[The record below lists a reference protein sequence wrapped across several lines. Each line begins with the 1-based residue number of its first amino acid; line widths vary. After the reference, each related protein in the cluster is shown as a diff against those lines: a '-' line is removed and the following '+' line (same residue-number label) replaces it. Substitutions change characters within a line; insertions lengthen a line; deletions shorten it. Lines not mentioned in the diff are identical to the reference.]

1 MNRCPITYDLCGNNK
16 YSEKGLRM
24 IAPKLTHLNDLP
36 YTAAE
41 LRQEAAN
48 RAKKLSIQGVQP
60 KLSATI
66 SVVEQEFKIVDQFG
80 TYIIKPQNDLF
91 PELPQNEDVTMR
103 MAKVFGLDVPF
114 HGMLYAKDGSLSY
127 FIKRFDRYGKG
138 KKLATED
145 FAQLTGNTRDTKYRF
160 TMEKLVPVI
169 DEFCSF
175 PAIEKADF
183 FKRILFCYV
192 TGNED
197 MHLKNFSLITKNEKT
212 TLTPVYDFLNS
223 SIAIKNPE
231 EEIALTLKGK
241 KSNLKASDFIDY
253 YAKERLQLNEKTVN
267 TILEQMLNTIPKW
280 KELLEI
286 SFLSD
291 EMKEKYFLLM
301 ETRVQMFKET
311 ILKSV

>member
-1 MNRCPITYDLCGNNK
+1 MNRCPITYELCGNDK

-66 SVVEQEFKIVDQFG
+66 SVAKQEFKIVDQFG

-91 PELPQNEDVTMR
+91 PELPENEDVTMR

-138 KKLATED
+138 KKIATED

-183 FKRILFCYV
+183 FKRILFCYL

-197 MHLKNFSLITKNEKT
+197 MHLKNFSLITKNGKT
-212 TLTPVYDFLNS
+212 TLTPIYDFLNS

-241 KSNLKASDFIDY
+241 KSNFKATDFIDY
-253 YAKERLQLNEKTVN
+253 YAKDRLQLNEKTVT
-267 TILEQMLNTIPKW
+267 TILEQMHNAIPKW

-286 SFLSD
+286 SFLSE
-291 EMKEKYFLLM
+291 EMKNKYFELLKYKLNL
-301 ETRVQMFKET
+301 F
-311 ILKSV
+311 L

>member
-1 MNRCPITYDLCGNNK
+1 MNRCPITYEFCGMDK

-24 IAPKLTHLNDLP
+24 IAPKLTCLNVLP
-36 YTAAE
+36 YTAVE

-60 KLSATI
+60 KLSAAI
-66 SVVEQEFKIVDQFG
+66 SIVDQEFKIVDQFG

-91 PELPQNEDVTMR
+91 PQLPENEDVTMR
-103 MAKVFGLDVPF
+103 MAKVFGLEVPF
-114 HGMLYAKDGSLSY
+114 HGMLYGKDGSLSY

-138 KKLATED
+138 SKFATED

-160 TMEKLVPVI
+160 TMEKLIPVL
-169 DEFCSF
+169 DQYCSF

-197 MHLKNFSLITKNEKT
+197 MHLKNFSLITKNGKT

-223 SIAIKNPE
+223 TIAIKNAE

-241 KSNLKASDFIDY
+241 KSNLKAADFVDY
-253 YAKERLQLNEKTVN
+253 YAKERLQLNDKTIA
-267 TILEQMLNTIPKW
+267 TILLQMKKATPKW

-286 SFLSD
+286 SFLTD
-291 EMKEKYFLLM
+291 EMKEKYLELL
-301 ETRVQMFKET
+301 ESRVGMFY
-311 ILKSV
+311 

>member
-1 MNRCPITYDLCGNNK
+1 MNRCPITYELCGNNK

-241 KSNLKASDFIDY
+241 KSNLKASDFMDY
-253 YAKERLQLNEKTVN
+253 YAKDRLQLNEKTIA
-267 TILEQMLNTIPKW
+267 TILEQMHNAIPKW
-280 KELLEI
+280 EELLEI

-301 ETRVQMFKET
+301 ETRVQMFK
-311 ILKSV
+311 

>member
-1 MNRCPITYDLCGNNK
+1 MNRCPITYELCGNNK

-138 KKLATED
+138 KKIATED

-197 MHLKNFSLITKNEKT
+197 MHLKNFSLITKNGKT
-212 TLTPVYDFLNS
+212 TLTPIYDFLNS

-231 EEIALTLKGK
+231 EEIALALKGK
-241 KSNLKASDFIDY
+241 KSNFKATDFIDY
-253 YAKERLQLNEKTVN
+253 YAKDRLQLNEKTVT
-267 TILEQMLNTIPKW
+267 TILEQMHNTIPKW
-280 KELLEI
+280 KELLDI
-286 SFLSD
+286 SFLSE
-291 EMKEKYFLLM
+291 EMKNKYFELLKYKLNL
-301 ETRVQMFKET
+301 F
-311 ILKSV
+311 L

>member
-1 MNRCPITYDLCGNNK
+1 MNRCPITYELCGTAK
-16 YSEKGLRM
+16 YSEKGLRL

-36 YTAAE
+36 YTASE

-66 SVVEQEFKIVDQFG
+66 SVVDQEFKIVDQFG
-80 TYIIKPQNDLF
+80 TFIIKPQNDLF
-91 PELPQNEDVTMR
+91 PQLPENEDVTMR
-103 MAKVFGLDVPF
+103 MAKVFGLEVPF

-138 KKLATED
+138 KKRATED
-145 FAQLTGNTRDTKYRF
+145 FAQLTGNSRDTKYSF

-169 DEFCSF
+169 ERYCSF

-183 FKRILFCYV
+183 FKRVLFCYI

-197 MHLKNFSLITKNEKT
+197 MHLKNFSLITKDGKT
-212 TLTPVYDFLNS
+212 TLAPVYDFLNS
-223 SIAIKNPE
+223 TISIKNPQ

-241 KSNLKASDFIDY
+241 KSNFKPSDFVNY
-253 YAKERLQLNEKTVN
+253 YAKERLQLNDKTID
-267 TILEQMLNTIPKW
+267 TILLQIEHAFPKW
-280 KELLEI
+280 TDLLQN
-286 SFLSD
+286 SFLSRD
-291 EMKEKYFLLM
+291 MKEKYFNLL
-301 ETRVQMFKET
+301 ETRMKMFKQ
-311 ILKSV
+311 

>member
-1 MNRCPITYDLCGNNK
+1 MMNRCPITYELCGTAK
-16 YSEKGLRM
+16 YSERGLRM
-24 IAPKLTHLNDLP
+24 IAPKLNHLNDLP
-36 YTAAE
+36 FTAAE
-41 LRQEAAN
+41 LRREAVN

-66 SVVEQEFKIVDQFG
+66 SVVGQEFKIVDQFG

-91 PELPQNEDVTMR
+91 PQLPENEDLTMR
-103 MAKVFGLDVPF
+103 MAKEFDLNVPF
-114 HGMLYAKDGSLSY
+114 HGMVYAKDGSLSY

-138 KKLATED
+138 KKYATED

-160 TMEKLVPVI
+160 TMEKMVPVI
-169 DEFCSF
+169 EEFCSF

-183 FKRILFCYV
+183 FKRVIFCYV

-197 MHLKNFSLITKNEKT
+197 MHLKNFSLITKNGKT
-212 TLTPVYDFLNS
+212 TLTPTYDLLNS
-223 SIAIKNPE
+223 SIAIKNPD

-253 YAKERLQLNEKTVN
+253 YAKERLQLNDKTITV
-267 TILEQMLNTIPKW
+267 ILEQMQKATPKW
-280 KELLEI
+280 KELIEI

-291 EMKEKYFLLM
+291 AMKEKYFKLL
-301 ETRVQMFKET
+301 ESRLNMF
-311 ILKSV
+311 

>member
-1 MNRCPITYDLCGNNK
+1 MNRCPITYELCGNDK

-24 IAPKLTHLNDLP
+24 IAPKLTQLNDLP

-103 MAKVFGLDVPF
+103 MAKAFGLDVPL

-138 KKLATED
+138 KKIATED

-197 MHLKNFSLITKNEKT
+197 MHLKNFSLITKNGKT
-212 TLTPVYDFLNS
+212 TLTPIYDFLNS

-231 EEIALTLKGK
+231 EEIALTLNGK
-241 KSNLKASDFIDY
+241 KNNLKASDFVDY
-253 YAKERLQLNEKTVN
+253 YAKERLQLNEKIIA
-267 TILEQMLNTIPKW
+267 TILEQMHNAIPKW

-291 EMKEKYFLLM
+291 EMKEKYLGLLGVK
-301 ETRVQMFKET
+301 TQMFK
-311 ILKSV
+311 

>member
-1 MNRCPITYDLCGNNK
+1 
-16 YSEKGLRM
+16 M
-24 IAPKLTHLNDLP
+24 IAPKLTNLNDLP

-60 KLSATI
+60 KLSAAI

-91 PELPQNEDVTMR
+91 PELPQNEDVTMK
-103 MAKVFGLDVPF
+103 MAKAFGLDVPF

-138 KKLATED
+138 KKIATED

-183 FKRILFCYV
+183 FKRVLFCYV

-197 MHLKNFSLITKNEKT
+197 MHLKNFSLITKNGKT
-212 TLTPVYDFLNS
+212 TLTPIYDFLNS
-223 SIAIKNPE
+223 SIVIKNPE

-241 KSNLKASDFIDY
+241 KSNLKATDFIDY
-253 YAKERLQLNEKTVN
+253 YAKERLQLNEKTVV
-267 TILEQMLNTIPKW
+267 TILEQMENAIPKW

-291 EMKEKYFLLM
+291 EMKEKYLELLKYKLNLFL
-301 ETRVQMFKET
+301 
-311 ILKSV
+311 

>member
-1 MNRCPITYDLCGNNK
+1 MNRCPITYELCGTDK

-24 IAPKLTHLNDLP
+24 IAPKLTYLNDLP
-36 YTAAE
+36 YTAVE

-60 KLSATI
+60 KLSAAI
-66 SVVEQEFKIVDQFG
+66 SIVDQEFKIVDQFG

-91 PELPQNEDVTMR
+91 PQLPENEDVTMR
-103 MAKVFGLDVPF
+103 MAKVFGLEVPF
-114 HGMLYAKDGSLSY
+114 HGMVYAKDGSLSY

-145 FAQLTGNTRDTKYRF
+145 FAQLTANTRDTKYRF
-160 TMEKLVPVI
+160 TMEKLIPVL

-197 MHLKNFSLITKNEKT
+197 MHLKNFSLITKNGKT
-212 TLTPVYDFLNS
+212 TLTPAYDFLNS
-223 SIAIKNPE
+223 TIAIKNPE

-241 KSNLKASDFIDY
+241 KSNLKAIDFVDY
-253 YAKERLQLNEKTVN
+253 YAKERLQLNEKTIAN
-267 TILEQMLNTIPKW
+267 ILQQMQQATPKW

-286 SFLSD
+286 SFLSPD
-291 EMKEKYFLLM
+291 MKEKYLNLL
-301 ETRVQMFKET
+301 ETKTKMFK
-311 ILKSV
+311 

>member
-1 MNRCPITYDLCGNNK
+1 MNRCPITYELCGNNK

-24 IAPKLTHLNDLP
+24 IAPKLTNLNDLP
-36 YTAAE
+36 YTATE

-60 KLSATI
+60 KLSAAI

-91 PELPQNEDVTMR
+91 PELPQNEDVTMK
-103 MAKVFGLDVPF
+103 MAKAFGLDVPL

-138 KKLATED
+138 KKIATED

-183 FKRILFCYV
+183 FKRVLFCYV

-197 MHLKNFSLITKNEKT
+197 MHLKNFSLITKNGKT
-212 TLTPVYDFLNS
+212 TLTPIYDFLNS
-223 SIAIKNPE
+223 SIVIKNPE

-241 KSNLKASDFIDY
+241 KSNLKATDFIDY
-253 YAKERLQLNEKTVN
+253 YAKERLQLNEKTVV
-267 TILEQMLNTIPKW
+267 TIQEQMENAIPKW

-291 EMKEKYFLLM
+291 EMKEKYLELLKYKLNLFL
-301 ETRVQMFKET
+301 
-311 ILKSV
+311 

>member
-1 MNRCPITYDLCGNNK
+1 MNRCPITYTLCGNKK
-16 YSEKGLRM
+16 YSEKGLRK

-36 YTAAE
+36 FTAAE

-60 KLSATI
+60 KLSASI
-66 SVVEQEFKIVDQFG
+66 SVVDQEFKIVDQFG

-91 PELPQNEDVTMR
+91 PQLPENEDLTMR
-103 MAKVFGLDVPF
+103 MASTFNLEVPF
-114 HGMLYAKDGSLSY
+114 HGMVYGKDGSLSY

-138 KKLATED
+138 KKYATED

-160 TMEKLVPVI
+160 TMEKLIPVI

-175 PAIEKADF
+175 PAVDKADF
-183 FKRILFCYV
+183 FKRILFCFV

-197 MHLKNFSLITKNEKT
+197 MHLKNFSLITKKGKT
-212 TLTPVYDFLNS
+212 TLAPVYDFLNS

-241 KSNLKASDFIDY
+241 KSNLKTTDFIDY
-253 YAKERLQLNEKTVN
+253 YAKERLQLSDKALD
-267 TILEQMLNTIPKW
+267 TILKQMQNTIPKW
-280 KELLEI
+280 KALIDI

-291 EMKEKYFLLM
+291 EMKEKYFNIF
-301 ETRVQMFKET
+301 EGR
-311 ILKSV
+311 LKLFPF

>member
-1 MNRCPITYDLCGNNK
+1 
-16 YSEKGLRM
+16 M
-24 IAPKLTHLNDLP
+24 IAPKLTNLNDLP
-36 YTAAE
+36 YTATE

-60 KLSATI
+60 KLSAAI

-91 PELPQNEDVTMR
+91 PELPQNEDVTMK
-103 MAKVFGLDVPF
+103 MAKAFGLDVPF

-138 KKLATED
+138 KKIATED

-183 FKRILFCYV
+183 FKRVLFCYV

-197 MHLKNFSLITKNEKT
+197 MHLKNFSLITKNGKT
-212 TLTPVYDFLNS
+212 TLTPIYDFLNS
-223 SIAIKNPE
+223 SIVIKNPE

-241 KSNLKASDFIDY
+241 KSNLKATDFIDY
-253 YAKERLQLNEKTVN
+253 YAKERLQLNEKTVV
-267 TILEQMLNTIPKW
+267 TILEQMENAIPKW

-291 EMKEKYFLLM
+291 EMKEKYLELLKYKLNLFL
-301 ETRVQMFKET
+301 
-311 ILKSV
+311 

>member
-1 MNRCPITYDLCGNNK
+1 MNRCPITYELCGTAK

-24 IAPKLTHLNDLP
+24 IASKLIILNDLP

-66 SVVEQEFKIVDQFG
+66 SVVKQEFKIVDQFG

-91 PELPQNEDVTMR
+91 PQLPENEDVTMR
-103 MAKVFGLDVPF
+103 MAKVFGLEVPF
-114 HGMLYAKDGSLSY
+114 HGMVYAKDCSLSY

-160 TMEKLVPVI
+160 TMEKLIPVI

-197 MHLKNFSLITKNEKT
+197 MHLKNFSLITKNGKT

-223 SIAIKNPE
+223 TIAVKNPE
-231 EEIALTLKGK
+231 EEIALSLKGK
-241 KSNLKASDFIDY
+241 KNNLKASDFIEY
-253 YAKERLQLNEKTVN
+253 YAKDRLQLNDKTIAI
-267 TILEQMLNTIPKW
+267 ILEQMQQVIPKW

-286 SFLSD
+286 SFLSED
-291 EMKEKYFLLM
+291 MKEKYLNLL
-301 ETRVQMFKET
+301 ETRMQMFK
-311 ILKSV
+311 

>member
-1 MNRCPITYDLCGNNK
+1 MNRCPITYELCGNNK

-175 PAIEKADF
+175 PAIERADF

-197 MHLKNFSLITKNEKT
+197 MHLKNFSLITKNGKT
-212 TLTPVYDFLNS
+212 TLTPIYDFLNS
-223 SIAIKNPE
+223 SIVIKNPE

-241 KSNLKASDFIDY
+241 KSNLKASDFMDY
-253 YAKERLQLNEKTVN
+253 YAKDRLQLNEKTIA
-267 TILEQMLNTIPKW
+267 TILEQLQKATPKW

-291 EMKEKYFLLM
+291 DMKEKYLGLLGAK
-301 ETRVQMFKET
+301 TQMFK
-311 ILKSV
+311 

>member
-1 MNRCPITYDLCGNNK
+1 MNRCPITYELCGTDR
-16 YSEKGLRM
+16 YSAKGLRM

-48 RAKKLSIQGVQP
+48 RAKKLSIQGIQP
-60 KLSATI
+60 KLSAAI
-66 SVVEQEFKIVDQFG
+66 SIVDQEFKIVDQFG

-91 PELPQNEDVTMR
+91 PELPENEDVTMR
-103 MAKVFGLDVPF
+103 MAKVFGLNVPF
-114 HGMLYAKDGSLSY
+114 HGMLYGKDGSLSY

-145 FAQLTGNTRDTKYRF
+145 FAQLTGNSRDTKYRF
-160 TMEKLVPVI
+160 TMEKLIPVL
-169 DEFCSF
+169 DEYCSF

-183 FKRILFCYV
+183 FKRVLFCYI

-197 MHLKNFSLITKNEKT
+197 MHLKNFSLITKNDKV
-212 TLTPVYDFLNS
+212 TLTPIYDYLNS
-223 SIAIKNPE
+223 TIAIKNPE

-253 YAKERLQLNEKTVN
+253 YAKERLLLNEKSIAN
-267 TILEQMLNTIPKW
+267 ILQQMQQATPKW
-280 KELLEI
+280 KELIEI
-286 SFLSD
+286 SFLS
-291 EMKEKYFLLM
+291 ENMKEKYLNLL
-301 ETRVQMFKET
+301 ETRIRMF
-311 ILKSV
+311 V

>member
-1 MNRCPITYDLCGNNK
+1 MNRCPITYELCANYK

-66 SVVEQEFKIVDQFG
+66 SVAKQEFKIVDQFG

-91 PELPQNEDVTMR
+91 PELPENEDVTMR

-138 KKLATED
+138 KKIATED

-197 MHLKNFSLITKNEKT
+197 MHLKNFSLITKNGKT
-212 TLTPVYDFLNS
+212 TLTPIYDFLNS

-241 KSNLKASDFIDY
+241 KSNFKATDFIDY
-253 YAKERLQLNEKTVN
+253 YAKDRLQLNEKTVT
-267 TILEQMLNTIPKW
+267 TILEQMHNAIPKW
-280 KELLEI
+280 KELLDI
-286 SFLSD
+286 SFLSE
-291 EMKEKYFLLM
+291 EMKNKYFELLKYKLNL
-301 ETRVQMFKET
+301 F
-311 ILKSV
+311 L